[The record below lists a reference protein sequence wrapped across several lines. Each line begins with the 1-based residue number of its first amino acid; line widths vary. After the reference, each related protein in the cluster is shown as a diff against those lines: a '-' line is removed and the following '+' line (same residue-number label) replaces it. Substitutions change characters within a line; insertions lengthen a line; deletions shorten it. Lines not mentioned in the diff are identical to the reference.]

1 MVGVSNLLAI
11 VAPLYLMCATRDVHV
26 VYQVK
31 APITDKPT
39 IFLYDSFPGG
49 VGLSEKAYQMQEML
63 LEEALKV
70 AQGCSCEDGCP
81 ACTGPLAEIGEG
93 GKKRAIA
100 ILKELL
106 T

>member
-1 MVGVSNLLAI
+1 MANLLSI
-11 VAPLYLMCATRDVHV
+11 VAPLYLMCSPRDIRV

-49 VGLSEKAYQMQEML
+49 VGLSEKAYSMQQLL
-63 LEEALKV
+63 LEQALSV
-70 AQGCSCEDGCP
+70 VQECGC
-81 ACTGPLAEIGEG
+81 
-93 GKKRAIA
+93 GKKNAEM

-106 T
+106 AQWQDF